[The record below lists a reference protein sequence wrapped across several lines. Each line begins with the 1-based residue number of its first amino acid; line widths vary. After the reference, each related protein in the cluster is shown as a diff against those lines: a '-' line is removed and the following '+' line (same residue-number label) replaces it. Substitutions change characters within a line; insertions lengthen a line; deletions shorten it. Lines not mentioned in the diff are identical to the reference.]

1 MGSVQ
6 ELIGTLAHSLMD
18 LFCKECLLYRSTR
31 YHRLYWVVSYTKYS
45 KDLLIDWVGKVSP
58 PWRPEV

>member
-1 MGSVQ
+1 M
-6 ELIGTLAHSLMD
+6 
-18 LFCKECLLYRSTR
+18 